1 MYCISGSD
9 LVWQV
14 AAEKKRKDEEAAAR
28 EAAEKEQREREET
41 DDRTAA
47 KQRALDLRDSVAY
60 HRQGPLEALLLYSR
74 HPMRQNAH
82 WCRATFPS
90 VSLSSYAPTHAPRC
104 ALVQCYTEEIAG
116 QHVLFR
122 YDEAAS
128 PEGTCDMSESHSSA
142 AVIYFYTQCRWGML
156 PLL

>member
-74 HPMRQNAH
+74 HPMRHNA
-82 WCRATFPS
+82 R
-90 VSLSSYAPTHAPRC
+90 
-104 ALVQCYTEEIAG
+104 
-116 QHVLFR
+116 
-122 YDEAAS
+122 
-128 PEGTCDMSESHSSA
+128 
-142 AVIYFYTQCRWGML
+142 GMTRMTMRIGAEL
-156 PLL
+156 PLLLFHCHPMRQPMRQDVLWCSATQKKLLDSMSCSDMTRLHHLKEHAI